1 MIMGNF
7 LNVRG
12 LRCRMAARTPAVG
25 LAHPTVVP
33 TNFDAESETEAR
45 GDEGAGSDR

>member
-7 LNVRG
+7 LNGGRVTTG
-12 LRCRMAARTPAVG
+12 MAARTPAVG

-33 TNFDAESETEAR
+33 TNFDAETEAP
-45 GDEGAGSDR
+45 GDEGTDSGR